1 MGHLAYAFESL
12 APPDIFY
19 RHIEDEEHLIRHMEI
34 IEDALRTRLPRDY
47 EVIEKEQGRKL
58 KIRQGGL
65 RYQYEFIPARGGSL
79 VKFRVEWRGLL
90 NLILFGYRKKM
101 IMLIMLTDLLTCE
114 HTALLRMEKSLKEGT

>member
-12 APPDIFY
+12 APPDVFY

-34 IEDALRTRLPRDY
+34 VEDALRTRLPRDY
-47 EVIEKEQGRKL
+47 EVLAKEEGRKL
-58 KIRQGGL
+58 LIRHGGL
-65 RYQYEFIPARGGSL
+65 RYQYEFIPAKNGSL

-114 HTALLRMEKSLKEGT
+114 HTALLLMEKSLKEGT